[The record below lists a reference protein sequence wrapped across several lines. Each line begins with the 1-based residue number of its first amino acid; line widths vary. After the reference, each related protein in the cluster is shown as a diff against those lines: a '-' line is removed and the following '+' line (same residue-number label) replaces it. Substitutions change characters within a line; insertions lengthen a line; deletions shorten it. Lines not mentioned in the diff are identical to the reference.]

1 MSRNLGVVLAGG
13 AGTRLFPL
21 TQTRTKPA
29 VPFAG
34 GLRLIDFVL
43 NNFVNSDLLKIYVLT
58 QFKSQSLNIHLRQ
71 AWYLSGLTGNFID
84 AIPAQMR
91 MGKRWYEGTAD
102 AIYQNLRFLEIHEPD
117 NVCIFG
123 SDHIYKIDVRQV
135 INFHE
140 KNDAALT
147 VCAIPVLATEAAGR
161 FGVIEVD
168 ENYRMIGF
176 EEKPAKPKTMPGRP
190 DLALVSMGNYV
201 FKNTQLFR
209 YLNEDAAD
217 DTSSHD
223 FGHDIIPK
231 MCANGEAVYVYDF
244 HLNKIP
250 GEPETANQ
258 SYWRDVGTIYSFW
271 EANMDL
277 LAGEPELDLYNSKW
291 PLRSYHP
298 PVPPANI
305 MADEQGNHCTVI
317 NSMIA
322 SGCEITGA
330 NVERSVLGFS
340 VDVGAGSQLK
350 ESIFLGKCCIGEHCK
365 INRTIVDKG
374 VKIAPNTEIGF
385 DPELDKTRGLTV
397 SDEGIVVI
405 PKNMEIGY

>member
-1 MSRNLGVVLAGG
+1 MSRNLGVILAGG

-102 AIYQNLRFLEIHEPD
+102 AIYQNIRLLEIHEPD

-135 INFHE
+135 IRFHE
-140 KNDAALT
+140 KTQAALT
-147 VCAIPVLATEAAGR
+147 VCGIPVPVEEAANR

-168 ENYRMIGF
+168 ENFRMVGF
-176 EEKPAKPKTMPGRP
+176 EEKPANPKTIPGQP
-190 DLALVSMGNYV
+190 DKALVSMGNYI
-201 FKNTQLFR
+201 FKSDSLFE
-209 YLNEDAAD
+209 YLTHDAEDKM
-217 DTSSHD
+217 SSHD

-231 MCANGEAVYVYDF
+231 MLADGLPVYIYDF
-244 HLNKIP
+244 NRNMIP
-250 GEPETANQ
+250 GEAETANQ

-277 LAGEPELDLYNSKW
+277 LEHEPEFDLYNSKW

-298 PVPPANI
+298 AVPPAQI
-305 MADEQGNHCTVI
+305 MADEEGNHCTII

-322 SGCEITGA
+322 SGSEIVGA
-330 NVERSVLGFS
+330 HVEKSVLGFKVEVEKNS
-340 VDVGAGSQLK
+340 RLR
-350 ESIFLGKCCIGEHCK
+350 ESIILGSCKIGENCTL
-365 INRTIVDKG
+365 NRVIADKG
-374 VKIAPNTEIGF
+374 VRIAPNTQIGI
-385 DPELDKTRGLTV
+385 DLELDKSRGLTV

-405 PKNMEIGY
+405 PKSMEIGF